1 MMDVFLAVLAA
12 LGIWVAIAVAGCVV
26 WYRIRRHVNMASEV
40 LVNLTDGS
48 GIRGTLVKF
57 NAVTLVLERASLVGE
72 STQPISL
79 DGTVYLE
86 RRNVHFVQGL

>member
-1 MMDVFLAVLAA
+1 MDVFLGLLAA
-12 LGIWVAIAVAGCVV
+12 LGV
-26 WYRIRRHVNMASEV
+26 WTVLSLLVCAAWYQVRRRVIFAREV

-57 NAVTLVLERASLVGE
+57 NATTMVLERASLVGE

>member
-1 MMDVFLAVLAA
+1 MDVFLGLLAA
-12 LGIWVAIAVAGCVV
+12 LGIWTVIALLGCAL
-26 WYRIRRHVNMASEV
+26 WYQIRRRVIFAREV

-57 NAVTLVLERASLVGE
+57 NATTMVLERASLVGE

>member
-1 MMDVFLAVLAA
+1 MDVFLGLLAA
-12 LGIWVAIAVAGCVV
+12 LGIWTVLSLLVCAV
-26 WYRIRRHVNMASEV
+26 WYQVRRRVIFAREV

-72 STQPISL
+72 STTPISL

>member
-1 MMDVFLAVLAA
+1 MTVFLGVLAA
-12 LGIWVAIAVAGCVV
+12 LGIWTVIALLGCAV
-26 WYRIRRHVNMASEV
+26 WYQIRRRVPMAREV

>member
-1 MMDVFLAVLAA
+1 MDIFLGLLAA
-12 LGIWVAIAVAGCVV
+12 LGIWTTVSLLLCAV
-26 WYRIRRHVNMASEV
+26 WYQVRRRVVFAREV

-57 NAVTLVLERASLVGE
+57 NATTMVLVRASLVGE
-72 STQPISL
+72 TTTPISL

-86 RRNVHFVQGL
+86 RRNIHFVQGL